1 MEHSLAMD
9 WQKPAGRSPTS
20 AAWRTATVSPLQ
32 IVCCLSLLPTDRLGG
47 QVDSL
52 SGSWWEV
59 LISRQFVAHQGRF
72 GAAVN
77 VVDSWSLRALELIEA
92 LGLLPSGHL
101 VRAMMTLSG
110 LDGEL
115 SG

>member
-1 MEHSLAMD
+1 VEHRLAMY

-20 AAWRTATVSPLQ
+20 AVWRTFTVSPLQ

-47 QVDSL
+47 QRDFQ

-59 LISRQFVAHQGRF
+59 LFSRQFVAHQGHF
-72 GAAVN
+72 GAVVN

-101 VRAMMTLSG
+101 VRAMMTVSG
-110 LDGEL
+110 LNGEL
-115 SG
+115 NG